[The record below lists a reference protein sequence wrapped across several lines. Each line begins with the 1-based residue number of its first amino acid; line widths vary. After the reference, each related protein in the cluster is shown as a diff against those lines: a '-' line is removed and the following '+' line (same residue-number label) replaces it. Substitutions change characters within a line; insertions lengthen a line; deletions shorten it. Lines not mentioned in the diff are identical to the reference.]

1 LDFHRQCNIYSF
13 DDIGGIVDH
22 HCLCFLYIIGVLYS
36 KPVQTCDR
44 IKPVTDNG
52 IPTLSLFIIGFPPAI
67 QYLFGEKFKQMS
79 RLTFSFN
86 SYNQTVVEL
95 YSKPV

>member
-1 LDFHRQCNIYSF
+1 VLVSF

-22 HCLCFLYIIGVLYS
+22 HCLCFLYRIGVL
-36 KPVQTCDR
+36 QTCDR

-86 SYNQTVVEL
+86 SYNQTVVDYIVSWTIEG
-95 YSKPV
+95 